1 MTLFDDDPREAL
13 KVHFGFE
20 TFRPLQA
27 EIVADVLAGRDVFAL
42 LPTGGGKSLCY
53 QLPAVMRP
61 GLTVVISPLIALMKD
76 QVDALRTN
84 GIAATFLNSS
94 LDYDAVQRRKGGL
107 GRGEYRLL
115 YVAPERLRA
124 PGFYDDL
131 AAWGVARFAI
141 DEAHCISEWGHD
153 FRPEYRQLAELRRRF
168 AGVPFIALTATA
180 TERVRADVL
189 SQLTLR
195 SPRVHVGG
203 FNRPNLSYRV
213 VPKQRAYDQLLRF
226 ARERARES
234 GIVYCATRR
243 TADDLASRLSADGIP
258 ALAYHAGLDPSV
270 RSRHQE
276 RFVRD
281 DVGVVCA
288 TIAFGM
294 GIDKSNVRY
303 VVHYDL
309 PKNVEGYYQET
320 GRAGRDGL
328 PSECVLFFSAGD
340 APKLRHFIDEKPD
353 EERALALQQL
363 ARMVDYAQTGECRR
377 RTLLAYFGEAYPDD
391 NCGNC
396 DNCLQPQERVDGT
409 IPAQQFL
416 SCVYRI
422 RSAGGFSVG
431 LHHVVDVLLG
441 VESEKL
447 WRWNHN
453 QLSTFGIGK
462 DRPRAEWLALGRELV
477 RQGMLRQTDGLR
489 SVLELTGEGLDVLY
503 GRRTVSVPVAT
514 APAPKER
521 KRRGA
526 RTTPAAAAAVTANR
540 ETDEDLFEALRA
552 LRRRLADER
561 DVPAYVVFPDATLRA
576 IARERPATLRA
587 LRGISGV
594 GDKKLADFGTAVIE
608 AVAGFAD
615 DAGDL
620 GVGPQ

>member
-94 LDYDAVQRRKGGL
+94 LDYDAVLRRKGGL

-189 SQLTLR
+189 SQLALR

-226 ARERARES
+226 ARERAKES

-258 ALAYHAGLDPSV
+258 ALAYHAGLDASV

-441 VESEKL
+441 VENEKL

-462 DRPRAEWLALGRELV
+462 DRSRAEWLALGRELV

-521 KRRGA
+521 KRRGT
-526 RTTPAAAAAVTANR
+526 RTMPAAAAAVTANG
-540 ETDEDLFEALRA
+540 ESDEDLFEALRA

-594 GDKKLADFGTAVIE
+594 GDKKLADFGTAVIDV
-608 AVAGFAD
+608 VAGHAD
-615 DAGDL
+615 RN
-620 GVGPQ
+620 